1 MKAFIS
7 IDGFDINKAAIER
20 YYEVGCYD
28 DDAECP
34 ASEFRFFLALE
45 AENGQRF
52 AHRWEFATLQQAEVF
67 RRKVGAKIGSVDW
80 LGKEVDGGAWLESLL
95 AGNNAHWFEADP
107 AYGSQAWVANDCDY
121 LQYDEQEV
129 AFYGVA

>member
-20 YYEVGCYD
+20 YYEVDCYD

-52 AHRWEFATLQQAEVF
+52 AHRWEFTTTHEAEVF
-67 RRKVGAKIGSVDW
+67 RRKMGQKIGSVDW
-80 LGKEVDGGAWLESLL
+80 LGKEVDGGDWLASLL
-95 AGNNAHWFEADP
+95 KGDNQHWLEADP

-129 AFYGVA
+129 AFYGAA